1 VSSTSEVP
9 AEQPAP
15 ADRPSHSP
23 ARRLRISQA
32 ALAATLRE
40 LRTSR
45 AAPARGSVGE
55 RQQIEDAGELEHALD
70 SVRAAQ
76 EREAL

>member
-1 VSSTSEVP
+1 VSSRSERP
-9 AEQPAP
+9 GEQ
-15 ADRPSHSP
+15 PSHSP

-32 ALAATLRE
+32 ALAATIRE

-45 AAPARGSVGE
+45 AAPAPGSVGE
-55 RQQIEDAGELEHALD
+55 RQQVDDAGELEHALD

-76 EREAL
+76 QRQAL